1 LTAHERIASSK
12 KFGNKEKL
20 CLQEKTH

>member
-12 KFGNKEKL
+12 KFGNKEKS